1 MAGVASVAAAEAA
14 GAAEA
19 SDAPSQFTAADE
31 IAHLRRGHKFRPKIR
46 LSLCG
51 KSLTVSFVFERFK
64 AGN

>member
-1 MAGVASVAAAEAA
+1 MASVAAAEAA

-19 SDAPSQFTAADE
+19 SDASSRFTVPHE
-31 IAHLRRGHKFRPKIR
+31 IVDLHSGHKFRPKIR